1 MVSVIEVLKNS
12 AICGYTTSKVLHG
25 DVLFILDSVLY
36 IVHNRCWNYNMVHF
50 KCCILNFILSDSRKC
65 ARTGSSFLCP
75 FFFWPAPRE
84 NHSHPFF
91 LCKVFAYNKG
101 YFVHY
106 AVVMCILNWK
116 SN

>member
-1 MVSVIEVLKNS
+1 MVSVIAVLKNS
-12 AICGYTTSKVLHG
+12 AICSYT
-25 DVLFILDSVLY
+25 
-36 IVHNRCWNYNMVHF
+36 
-50 KCCILNFILSDSRKC
+50 
-65 ARTGSSFLCP
+65 
-75 FFFWPAPRE
+75 APRE

-106 AVVMCILNWK
+106 AVVMCILNCK

>member
-1 MVSVIEVLKNS
+1 
-12 AICGYTTSKVLHG
+12 
-25 DVLFILDSVLY
+25 
-36 IVHNRCWNYNMVHF
+36 MVHF

-75 FFFWPAPRE
+75 FLFWPAPRE

-106 AVVMCILNWK
+106 AVVMCILNCK